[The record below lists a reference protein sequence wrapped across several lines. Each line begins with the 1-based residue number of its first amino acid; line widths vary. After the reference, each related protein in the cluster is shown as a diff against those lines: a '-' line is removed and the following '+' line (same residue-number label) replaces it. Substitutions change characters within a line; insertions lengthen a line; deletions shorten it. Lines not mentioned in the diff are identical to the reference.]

1 MFSLNQTCLNFE
13 IGRVEYYEEPIAI
26 NADYLAISNKA
37 RSSVSIFFRNF
48 FGRWQKK
55 GNILRPKNSIFRR
68 YRESFGIKLQL
79 ERNILAISSRVTIP
93 ASAAEKHENF
103 TYRDGFYY
111 FTGIYLARL
120 DSKSE
125 LKFIETNERL
135 ENEYKNFYFLLDG
148 KINKVTLPK
157 NGEDRF
163 GFSSAVYNNLLLV
176 GSPTRDRGGKAW
188 LFNLNALEEK
198 PLKIAKS
205 NIYNGTSVA
214 VSESF
219 AAISD
224 VASALF
230 DPYNS
235 SGLRSRV
242 LIKSLKNGSTS
253 VIESFGRVS
262 LSDNILAIM
271 LSPYFGY
278 RNPILQVYRLN
289 KYAVPNLIL
298 EYKKINLE
306 YAFVQNGFLVT
317 VLKKFWSEKQKVCI
331 KTIR

>member
-1 MFSLNQTCLNFE
+1 MFSLNQTCLDFE
-13 IGRVEYYEEPIAI
+13 IGRVEFYEEPIAI
-26 NADYLAISNKA
+26 NTDYLAISNNA
-37 RSSVSIFFRNF
+37 RNSVSIFFRDL
-48 FGRWQKK
+48 FGRWQKMR
-55 GNILRPKNSIFRR
+55 NILPPENSIFRR
-68 YRESFGIKLQL
+68 YRKGFGIKLQL

-93 ASAAEKHENF
+93 ASAVKKHENF
-103 TYRDGFYY
+103 TYKDGLYY

-120 DSKSE
+120 DSESE

-135 ENEYKNFYFLLDG
+135 EDEYTSFYFLLDG
-148 KINKVTLPK
+148 KINNVTLPR

-163 GFSSAVYNNLLLV
+163 GFSSAIYNNLLLV

-205 NIYNGTSVA
+205 DIYNGTSVA
-214 VSESF
+214 ISRSF

-224 VASALF
+224 VAFAIF

-235 SGLRSRV
+235 SGLRSKV
-242 LIKSLKNGSTS
+242 LIKSLRNNSTS
-253 VIESFGRVS
+253 VIDSLGRVS

-271 LSPYFGY
+271 LSPHFGY
-278 RNPILQVYRLN
+278 RNSMLQVYRLN
-289 KYAVPNLIL
+289 EYAVPNLIL
-298 EYKKINLE
+298 EYKKTNLE

-317 VLKKFWSEKQKVCI
+317 VRKKFLSEKQKVCI
-331 KTIR
+331 RSIS